1 MRAQMK
7 QPRFNSGN
15 AGFFVANVFV
25 ELLRAQHVDEAPAL
39 VSARHALG
47 AAP

>member
-15 AGFFVANVFV
+15 AGIFVANVFV
-25 ELLRAQHVDEAPAL
+25 ELLRAQHVHEAPAL